1 MCLGSG
7 VAELPGC
14 IRLRHPDITD
24 IIMIRPQPGLRCVS
38 PVADQQIREATS
50 SRMAGIFFEYRS
62 MYFFFFSNV
71 KHVKT
76 DWQLNSEG
84 TEAMNFATRAAV
96 RDNLI
101 ILPSLTRGV
110 FLRPT
115 KSQLMINLS
124 LSGGRASLGRGEG
137 GRRSRQF

>member
-1 MCLGSG
+1 M
-7 VAELPGC
+7 
-14 IRLRHPDITD
+14 
-24 IIMIRPQPGLRCVS
+24 
-38 PVADQQIREATS
+38 
-50 SRMAGIFFEYRS
+50 
-62 MYFFFFSNV
+62 

-84 TEAMNFATRAAV
+84 IEAMNFATRAAV

-101 ILPSLTRGV
+101 TLPSLTRSV

-124 LSGGRASLGRGEG
+124 LSGGRASLGQGEG